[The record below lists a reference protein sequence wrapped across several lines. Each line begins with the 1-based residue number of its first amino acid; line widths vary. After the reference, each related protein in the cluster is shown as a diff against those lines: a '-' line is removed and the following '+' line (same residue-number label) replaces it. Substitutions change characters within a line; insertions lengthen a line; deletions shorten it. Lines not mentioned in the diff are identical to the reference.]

1 MRLWNGWGNENS
13 DLGME
18 LNSGLKMLLGALVG
32 PSISL
37 PEATL
42 AEVVAKVPASRL
54 ASTPTD

>member
-13 DLGME
+13 DLSME

-54 ASTPTD
+54 AHTH